1 MKHSLFLFVGKKWYI
16 FIRPFIRPFSMNSWF
31 FFFLFFF
38 FARRDVRDP
47 FFLLLFY
54 FLKLITYS
62 YHLLH
67 FFKYDT
73 KRILCFIKVFPSS
86 TEYLFCALTI
96 YVQTWTI
103 TSCVQLQLCDDFR
116 YDFRTE
122 PKDTKGFLNNT

>member
-73 KRILCFIKVFPSS
+73 KRNLMFYQSISVKHRISVLCFDNIRVDVDNYF
-86 TEYLFCALTI
+86 
-96 YVQTWTI
+96 
-103 TSCVQLQLCDDFR
+103 LCLV
-116 YDFRTE
+116 TAV
-122 PKDTKGFLNNT
+122 